1 MIELTNLTLSDN
13 AIYRFETLKNLKNL
27 RILKIDGNR
36 LNDPMYGTDGALNV
50 PVYVWMIKTNAVG
63 IYAQKDSDVALKI
76 SDGNANKFSEGGC
89 IDTKSAAGCVA
100 LNAFAMPTK
109 LYSQNAKT
117 KLEADITGLNV
128 SDYRFRFSDLNGVTD
143 NSLTYIVNYANSS
156 AISGTLTD
164 GAACCYIVAATD
176 LSGNVTAY
184 REFSVTVYYEEVQS

>member
-1 MIELTNLTLSDN
+1 MDDQDERRRDLRAERQRRCFENFGRKCKQVQRRRL
-13 AIYRFETLKNLKNL
+13 YRYE
-27 RILKIDGNR
+27 I
-36 LNDPMYGTDGALNV
+36 
-50 PVYVWMIKTNAVG
+50 
-63 IYAQKDSDVALKI
+63 
-76 SDGNANKFSEGGC
+76 GG
-89 IDTKSAAGCVA
+89 GCVA

-184 REFSVTVYYEEVQS
+184 REFSVTVYYAEVQS